1 MSIKL
6 RELIRLVRSCKT
18 AAEERSVIAK
28 ECAHIRA
35 SFKEEE
41 SQYRQRN
48 IAKLLFIHMLGYSSS
63 FGQVECLKL
72 IASNKFSEKRVGYL
86 ALCQLLDEDSEILLL
101 ATNSIKNDLNSSNQY
116 VNGLALTSIANI
128 APKEMCRAV
137 FREVCELLMVGNPF
151 IKKRALL
158 SAVHII
164 RVVDDIE
171 IECFLPYIPS
181 LLEDKHHGVLLGTC
195 HLLNTIIQY
204 HPDQIEA
211 LGHFLPFL
219 IRILNTISMAG
230 YLNSTEYE
238 SGGIT
243 DQFLHVHIL
252 RVIGNLCSVIQPEIK
267 EEVCALL
274 AQLLTNTDHSKNGGN
289 SILYECVRSIIK
301 LLPFVEEEGLY
312 MLAVN
317 VVTRFLQNIDMNT
330 RFIALGLLENMT
342 NFKFDNFIDNASI
355 TTGNKYGIAPHQS
368 LILDCL
374 KDPDPSIKRRAL
386 KVIFTIVNNDN
397 IKHFVKDLLNILLL
411 SVEKGDNDFAIE
423 LATGLCIVIKACTHA
438 NPIWFIDTFI
448 KLFCLAGNLIKEEE
462 RDSFLSYLSSLGESL
477 KIHSYIV
484 EKLYLSLL
492 NHLDQLL
499 LIQTTVW
506 CIGEYSQFLFQD
518 NKDKNFVHDRTSNT
532 QKYDMIDPKVED
544 SKHVDDALHK
554 GISNMSA
561 ITSESIIDLL
571 EYILTQNIREFNST
585 NCLLTNLPIN
595 MDISTPLN
603 GIGYVNSPNTIETT
617 ILLTL
622 VALIKCSTRL
632 PKERLRIQSILKSHL
647 KSWSIE
653 IQQRTF
659 EYFEILQPC
668 WDANRKTIFDLMPQF
683 NFSKIQ
689 TTPRASSLTGI
700 GVSNIHI
707 PSLNNKLYGINKVKK
722 DSLSEVNNGTV
733 TNLNANMNSTP
744 ITIDLLDLDFSP
756 DNTSYTTNNTN
767 KEADKRNNERI
778 LVTDLL
784 DDFVPI
790 STQKDDSST
799 EVNIQVNTS
808 NQDISGL
815 LPSLNL
821 SPTSQSITK
830 RPNAYSVLDDL
841 LDFGVPK
848 IMNLS
853 STQNKD
859 ISQFKN
865 LKSQNIEQPQTKN
878 IGDISS
884 ANSTQPLFSVTTNK
898 STYLSSDININTN
911 DDIYNNKLYLDTT
924 NSISGDLL
932 TDTNLSALPESAS
945 NNLLLN
951 SDNVLPPIKTIQ
963 IFENSNIMIL
973 IDLSKQKDLNTTNIL
988 AKYFNI
994 GTSEVS
1000 EFKLEIAVPKYL
1012 NIHLSPASNDVIPP
1026 YNSMNPVTQEIKIKR
1041 IDQTINKPILMKLR
1055 ISYNI
1060 DRQSVLEYSN
1070 VTNIPTDY

>member
-116 VNGLALTSIANI
+116 INGLALTSIANI

-171 IECFLPYIPS
+171 VECFLPYIPS

-195 HLLNTIIQY
+195 HLLNTIIQC
-204 HPDQIEA
+204 HPGQIEA

-342 NFKFDNFIDNASI
+342 NFNFDNFIDNASI

-506 CIGEYSQFLFQD
+506 CIGEYSQFLFQNNED
-518 NKDKNFVHDRTSNT
+518 RKFVHDGTSNT
-532 QKYDMIDPKVED
+532 QKYDVDLKIEN
-544 SKHVDDALHK
+544 SKYVDNVLHK

-571 EYILTQNIREFNST
+571 EYILDQNIREFNST

-632 PKERLRIQSILKSHL
+632 PKEKLRIQSILKFHL

-668 WDANRKTIFDLMPQF
+668 WDANRKTIFDLMPPF
-683 NFSKIQ
+683 DFSKIQ

-700 GVSNIHI
+700 GMSNIHI
-707 PSLNNKLYGINKVKK
+707 PSLHHKLYENNKAKS
-722 DSLSEVNNGTV
+722 DSLSEVNNGTF
-733 TNLNANMNSTP
+733 TNINANMNSTP
-744 ITIDLLDLDFSP
+744 ITVDLLDLDSSP
-756 DNTSYTTNNTN
+756 GNTSYTTNNTN
-767 KEADKRNNERI
+767 KEADKKNNERI

-784 DDFVPI
+784 DDFVPA
-790 STQKDDSST
+790 STQKDEFST
-799 EVNIQVNTS
+799 EINIQANRS
-808 NQDISGL
+808 KQDISGL

-821 SPTSQSITK
+821 SSNFQSITK
-830 RPNAYSVLDDL
+830 KPNAYSVLDDL

-859 ISQFKN
+859 ILQFKN
-865 LKSQNIEQPQTKN
+865 LKSENIQQFQAKN

-898 STYLSSDININTN
+898 NAYLSSDININTSN
-911 DDIYNNKLYLDTT
+911 DIYNNELHLNST

-932 TDTNLSALPESAS
+932 TDNNLSALPESAS

-951 SDNVLPPIKTIQ
+951 SDNAFLPTKTIQ
-963 IFENSNIMIL
+963 IFENSNIRIF
-973 IDLSKQKDLNTTNIL
+973 IDFSKQKDLNTTDIL

-994 GTSEVS
+994 GSSEVS

-1012 NIHLSPASNDVIPP
+1012 NIHLSPASNDIIPTC
-1026 YNSMNPVTQEIKIKR
+1026 NSMNPVTQEIKIKR
-1041 IDQTINKPILMKLR
+1041 IDETINKPILMKLR

-1060 DRQSVLEYSN
+1060 DGQSVLEYSN
-1070 VTNIPTDY
+1070 VANISTDY